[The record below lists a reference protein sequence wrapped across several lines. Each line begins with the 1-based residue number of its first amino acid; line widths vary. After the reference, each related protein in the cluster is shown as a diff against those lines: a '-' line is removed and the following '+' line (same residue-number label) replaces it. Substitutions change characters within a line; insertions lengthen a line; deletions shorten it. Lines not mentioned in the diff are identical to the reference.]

1 MNKVTPFL
9 MFESGAGEAMDFYA
23 SVFKN
28 SKIIS
33 KITGPNEMT
42 VGTIEIEG
50 QTIQTYDGGA
60 YFKFSEAFSL
70 SVSCSSQ
77 EEVDYYW
84 NAFIAGGGKESMC
97 GWLSD
102 KWGVSWQII
111 PTRLMEIV
119 GHPDREKA
127 NRGVQAMLQMKKIII
142 ADLEAAF
149 EAK

>member
-1 MNKVTPFL
+1 
-9 MFESGAGEAMDFYA
+9 MFESGAGEAMDFYT
-23 SVFKN
+23 SLFKN

-50 QTIQTYDGGA
+50 QTIQTYDGGPH
-60 YFKFSEAFSL
+60 FKFTEAFSL

-84 NAFIAGGGKESMC
+84 NGFIAGGGKESQC

-111 PTRLMEIV
+111 PTRLMELV
-119 GHPDREKA
+119 GHSDREKA
-127 NRGVQAMLQMKKIII
+127 NRAIQAMLGMKKIII
-142 ADLEAAF
+142 ADLETAF
-149 EAK
+149 EGK

>member
-1 MNKVTPFL
+1 MNKITPFL
-9 MFESGAGEAMDFYA
+9 MFESGAGEAMDFY
-23 SVFKN
+23 VKLFKN
-28 SKIIS
+28 AKIIS

-50 QTIQTYDGGA
+50 QTIHTYDGGPH
-60 YFKFSEAFSL
+60 FKFSEASSFM
-70 SVSCSSQ
+70 VSCSSQ

-84 NAFIAGGGKESMC
+84 NGFIAGGGKESQC

-127 NRGVQAMLQMKKIII
+127 NRGIQAMLQMKKIII

-149 EAK
+149 EGK

>member
-1 MNKVTPFL
+1 
-9 MFESGAGEAMDFYA
+9 MFESGAGEAMDFYV

-28 SKIIS
+28 AKIIS
-33 KITGPNEMT
+33 KMTGPNEMT

-50 QTIQTYDGGA
+50 QIIHTYDGGS
-60 YFKFSEAFSL
+60 YFKFSEASSFM
-70 SVSCSSQ
+70 VSCSSQ

-84 NAFIAGGGKESMC
+84 NAFIAGGGKESQC
-97 GWLSD
+97 GWLAD

-142 ADLEAAF
+142 ADLETAF
-149 EAK
+149 NGN

>member
-23 SVFKN
+23 SIFKN

-33 KITGPNEMT
+33 KITGPGEMT

-50 QTIQTYDGGA
+50 QTIQTYDGGS
-60 YFKFSEAFSL
+60 YFKFSEAYSFM
-70 SVSCSSQ
+70 VSCSSQ

-84 NAFIAGGGKESMC
+84 NAFIAGGGAESMC

-119 GHPDREKA
+119 GHPDRVKA
-127 NRGVQAMLQMKKIII
+127 NRGIQAMLQMKKIII
-142 ADLEAAF
+142 ADIEAAF
-149 EAK
+149 EGK

>member
-1 MNKVTPFL
+1 

-33 KITGPNEMT
+33 KIKGPGEMT

-50 QTIQTYDGGA
+50 QTIQTYDGGS

-149 EAK
+149 EGK